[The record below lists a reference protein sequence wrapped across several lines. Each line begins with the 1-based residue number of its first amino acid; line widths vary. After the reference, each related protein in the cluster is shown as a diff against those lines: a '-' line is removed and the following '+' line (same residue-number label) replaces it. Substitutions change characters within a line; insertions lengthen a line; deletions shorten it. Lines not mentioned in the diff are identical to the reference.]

1 MRPFSR
7 RWIAQR
13 SRLTLSSSPSQAGSV
28 GRGAS
33 ASRPVG
39 RTLSR
44 RRRKDVAAA
53 YLFLAPGF
61 ALFALVI
68 LYPIVRA
75 FQISLYHW
83 SIAPGIA
90 SDWVGFG
97 NYSHALHDPVF
108 WRGLVN
114 TAFYMA
120 VTVPAQIVLGLVVAV
135 LLDARM
141 PARAFFRTL
150 FYLPV
155 VTSWV
160 VVSLLFRYLFITDGG
175 LINWFLHDA
184 THVSSHNV
192 DWLGQRWTAMAAISI
207 LGIWKGIGW
216 SMVIFLAALQGVPRE
231 LKEAAAV
238 DGAHAWSRFR
248 AVSLPAIRP
257 VVAFVTVM
265 LVIGGFN
272 VFISVFLMT
281 NGGPLD
287 ETQVLLTYMYRQA
300 FSFLDFGYGSAIS
313 FTLTLIV
320 FVLSIAQLRLF
331 RRPAETA

>member
-1 MRPFSR
+1 V
-7 RWIAQR
+7 IGR
-13 SRLTLSSSPSQAGSV
+13 S
-28 GRGAS
+28 AS
-33 ASRPVG
+33 ALRPASGALAV
-39 RTLSR
+39 
-44 RRRKDVAAA
+44 RRRKETLSA
-53 YLFLAPGF
+53 YLFLLPGF
-61 ALFALVI
+61 TLFGLVI
-68 LYPIVRA
+68 LYPIARA

-83 SIAPGIA
+83 AIVPGAPSQWAGIH
-90 SDWVGFG
+90 
-97 NYSHALHDPVF
+97 NYSRALHDPVF

-114 TAFYMA
+114 TGFYMA
-120 VTVPAQIVLGLVVAV
+120 VTVPAQIVLGLAVAV
-135 LLDARM
+135 LLDGRM

-160 VVSLLFRYLFITDGG
+160 VVSLLFRYLFLTDGG
-175 LINWFLHDA
+175 LVNWFLHDGL
-184 THVSSHNV
+184 HVTGHNI
-192 DWLGQRWTAMAAISI
+192 DWLDHRWSAMTVIAV
-207 LGIWKGIGW
+207 LGVWKGIGW

-238 DGAHAWSRFR
+238 DGANAWRRFR

-272 VFISVFLMT
+272 VFISVFLIT

-320 FVLSIAQLRLF
+320 FAVSLAQLRLF
-331 RRPAETA
+331 RRPAEAS